1 MVLNIFAAKSKV
13 MRHIFL
19 ILFFY
24 ACNTLLSTASASG
37 ITNTVNDKKQTTA
50 NALFP
55 CTAKL
60 DNPYGVCTH
69 ITRRQMDY
77 PYMEREL
84 LLCKDLGIGWVRSD
98 FDLGNVFGSATDFE
112 PQLFD
117 DVVSAINKHNQ
128 HLLPIFTWLGKFP
141 WDDPSYGAYVDS
153 LASRYGNDITY
164 WEMMNEVD
172 FMGGIDSLPE
182 KYARALHVASKHLHA
197 VNPNNKMLLTGLGSI
212 SNDFIDNMFRLGAM
226 KDVDIMN
233 LHSYAT
239 PEDMMRGYHK
249 IDSLMRHYGEQ
260 KPVWLTECGMNTCND
275 SCPAS
280 GFYREMLPY
289 ALKRLGMDERKIC
302 VGYLADR
309 ATGYT
314 ALTPYQANEYLKP
327 CASDV
332 RPISFRELKN
342 LSVKKVPVLVATTD
356 EFFPNAYFP
365 SLVDYVRRGGTIV
378 LAGGFP
384 FYYDAARASS
394 INMGAPTIG
403 DSQFHRLHMAHID
416 WKKDPATG
424 EELTATPPM
433 VWRED
438 GNSCPYIWDITKL
451 SPARYLS
458 DENLHKGDSL
468 IPLICAG
475 TPHVSGIV
483 AGIYRLNSELK
494 GNIVF
499 QTRMYFNPPAD
510 KEAEQARRIA
520 RTHIISFALG
530 IDRVFWYNLR
540 SREDNVKDPEDYFGL
555 IHKDFS
561 EKPACQAY
569 RALTRMLPSGST
581 RPALNIDENIYNA
594 TWTRPDGKRITAI
607 WSPYVPV
614 KKKADWPKNAVL
626 YDLMGNKM
634 GAGKKA
640 ITLTDAVVYIVEE

>member
-141 WDDPSYGAYVDS
+141 WNDPSYGAYVDS

-233 LHSYAT
+233 LHSYAP

-530 IDRVFWYNLR
+530 VDRVFWYNLR

-626 YDLMGNKM
+626 YDFMGNKM

>member
-438 GNSCPYIWDITKL
+438 GNFCPYIWDITKL

-530 IDRVFWYNLR
+530 VDRVFWYNLR

-626 YDLMGNKM
+626 YDFMGNKM

>member
-182 KYARALHVASKHLHA
+182 KYAKALHVASKHLHA

-289 ALKRLGMDERKIC
+289 ALKRLGMNERKIC

-433 VWRED
+433 VWRD
-438 GNSCPYIWDITKL
+438 GGNSCPYIWDITKL

-530 IDRVFWYNLR
+530 VDRVFWYNLR

-594 TWTRPDGKRITAI
+594 TWIRPDGKRITAI

-614 KKKADWPKNAVL
+614 KKKADWPKNAIL
-626 YDLMGNKM
+626 YDFMGNKM